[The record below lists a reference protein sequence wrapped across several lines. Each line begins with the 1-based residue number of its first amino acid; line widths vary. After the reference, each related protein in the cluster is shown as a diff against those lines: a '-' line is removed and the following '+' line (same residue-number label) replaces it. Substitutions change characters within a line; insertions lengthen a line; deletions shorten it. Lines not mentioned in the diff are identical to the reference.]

1 MAVLYRKYRPQ
12 KLADLVGQDHVK
24 ESLTRALVSG
34 KISHAYLFCGPKGTG
49 KTTTARILA
58 KAVNCEKYRDKKN
71 KLKSAGAYGEPCG
84 VCSSCIGI
92 ANGTHLDLI
101 EIDAASNRGIDD
113 VRELREKIK
122 LSPTAAPFKVYI
134 IDEAHSLTTDAFNAL
149 LKTLEEPPTHAI
161 FVLCT
166 TEGNKLPQTI
176 ISRCSRFDFQMAKAK
191 DLLEYLEKVAKLEK
205 ISAEEGVLEKIA
217 SASEGSFR
225 DSLSIL
231 DQLSAGRQ
239 KIDQKTL
246 SETVFPTKTA
256 EIFEFL
262 AMITTQNKKEAILFV
277 NQKFQKGEDLK
288 LFSSALIENLR
299 LGLLVLTGA
308 GEEFIK
314 NLGEDQKKG
323 IESLARDWTERQIF
337 EAIRVFQEAI
347 FEIKSSVLP
356 QLPLEMAIV
365 RLIGSPPLEASTD
378 QGSLL
383 PTKPESH
390 VDDSNSKSDEK
401 AEVTQKGGE
410 EKIEKVKIVKA
421 VGEDDSKRNV
431 VKTAECREVEEVLKI
446 WPQILSS
453 VREVNFSVEA
463 LLRGCKPA
471 EFDGKIL
478 TLEVFY
484 KFHKERLED
493 PKIEKVVSAALAQTL
508 GRDVVLKCIL
518 GQKSS
523 PAKVEEFDDTAG
535 DAEDLA
541 KAISEIFE
549 S

>member
-12 KLADLVGQDHVK
+12 KLSDLVGQDHVS
-24 ESLTRALVSG
+24 ESLTRALASG

-71 KLKSAGAYGEPCG
+71 RLKSAGAYGEPCG
-84 VCSSCIGI
+84 VCSSCVGI
-92 ANGTHLDLI
+92 ADGTHLDLI

-113 VRELREKIK
+113 VRDLREKIK
-122 LSPTAAPFKVYI
+122 LSPAAAPFKVYI
-134 IDEAHSLTTDAFNAL
+134 IDEAHSLTTAAFNAL
-149 LKTLEEPPTHAI
+149 LKTLEEPPNHAI
-161 FVLCT
+161 FILCT
-166 TEGNKLPQTI
+166 TEANKLPQTI

-191 DLLEYLEKVAKLEK
+191 DLLGYLEKVSKLEK
-205 ISAEEGVLEKIA
+205 ISAEAGVLEKIA
-217 SASEGSFR
+217 SLAEGSFR

-239 KIDQKTL
+239 KIDHKML

-256 EIFEFL
+256 EVFEFL
-262 AMITTQNKKEAILFV
+262 EFVNSKKKKEAILFV
-277 NQKFQKGEDLK
+277 NRKFQKGEDLK
-288 LFSSALIENLR
+288 LFSLALVENLR

-314 NLGEDQKKG
+314 NLGEDQKTG
-323 IESLARDWTERQIF
+323 IEDLARGWTEGRIF
-337 EAIRVFQEAI
+337 EAIRVFQEAV
-347 FEIKSSVLP
+347 FEMKSSVLP

-365 RLIGSPPLEASTD
+365 RLIGSPPLETLAN
-378 QGSLL
+378 QGPLS
-383 PTKPESH
+383 PEKPVLH
-390 VDDSNSKSDEK
+390 VDEDKSDK
-401 AEVTQKGGE
+401 KREVTQKAE
-410 EKIEKVKIVKA
+410 EEAKEVKIVKA
-421 VGEDDSKRNV
+421 VGEDDSRRNV
-431 VKTAECREVEEVLKI
+431 VKTAQCREVEEVLKI

-453 VREVNFSVEA
+453 VRGVNFSVEA
-463 LLRGCKPA
+463 LLRGCRPA
-471 EFDGKIL
+471 DFDGKIL

-493 PKIEKVVSAALAQTL
+493 PKIEKVVSTALAQTL

-523 PAKVEEFDDTAG
+523 PAKIEEFDDTAS
-535 DAEDLA
+535 DADDLA